1 VNEEDLVNSAGCG
14 VFYIGPVSASGATR
28 WKAPQSKAGQKQT
41 GQESHMNVRTITSFI
56 LAVGFILAVALMA
69 SAAGVY
75 AAEQSGHG
83 DPYTGPD
90 TPVMTAA

>member
-1 VNEEDLVNSAGCG
+1 
-14 VFYIGPVSASGATR
+14 
-28 WKAPQSKAGQKQT
+28 
-41 GQESHMNVRTITSFI
+41 MNVRTITSFI
-56 LAVGFILAVALMA
+56 FAVGFILAVALMA